1 MLRKRMDT
9 LRNFIRCEAG
19 FDEARIPARWGKY
32 ALVLLILNEVRGVI
46 VAGSIAM
53 QIWG

>member
-1 MLRKRMDT
+1 METIRH
-9 LRNFIRCEAG
+9 FIRDETG
-19 FDEARIPARWGKY
+19 FSEARIPARWGKY
-32 ALVLLILNEVRGVI
+32 AVALLILNEVRGVI